1 VPLRSVT
8 TVTLAIM
15 ARSSKMVSSV
25 TLASAPFRQ
34 LPGGE
39 RRRGQR
45 VTVRQPQEPRG
56 RRRRLKAM
64 MDIAVR
70 AAARP
75 GQRRL
80 VLLWAVMAGIAA
92 GPVIGLAAPM
102 ARRIPVRRR
111 ICECQLASVT
121 AARRPYGRSPDP
133 PRQPEADP
141 GDTLTVCPR
150 VAARFA
156 A

>member
-1 VPLRSVT
+1 VPLCGVT

-15 ARSSKMVSSV
+15 AWSSKMVSSV
-25 TLASAPFRQ
+25 TLASAPFRE

-39 RRRGQR
+39 RGGGQR

-56 RRRRLKAM
+56 RKRRLKAM

-80 VLLWAVMAGIAA
+80 VLLWAVMAAIAA
-92 GPVIGLAAPM
+92 GLVIGPAARM
-102 ARRIPVRRR
+102 ARRIPG
-111 ICECQLASVT
+111 
-121 AARRPYGRSPDP
+121 RRPICGLPARMGH
-133 PRQPEADP
+133 RGAQPVWP
-141 GDTLTVCPR
+141 LTGP
-150 VAARFA
+150 APTA
-156 A
+156 